1 MKQFLPLNH
10 ALCIKILRI
19 WDSNYFVETCTVRGI
34 ELMRHDEYPR
44 WPDILYITVHE
55 SSCNSGHL
63 MLWAVIML
71 HCIWWFAVQVSV
83 KRKSWRDTA
92 GGTFT
97 IHRAGNVMQIEML
110 SKFITP
116 LCLVNI
122 VTVVSCSTDFSQKLP
137 IFSLKK
143 PNPREYGADRNR
155 LGVREAHSSSQAVGA
170 FQPGAA
176 APRGSLTDLS
186 SA

>member
-1 MKQFLPLNH
+1 MPSSID
-10 ALCIKILRI
+10 CIIYSTINVSPEKK
-19 WDSNYFVETCTVRGI
+19 NYFVETCTVRGI

-44 WPDILYITVHE
+44 WPDILYVTVHE
-55 SSCNSGHL
+55 SSCNSGHFNVMSCYYVAL
-63 MLWAVIML
+63 Y
-71 HCIWWFAVQVSV
+71 WWFAVQVSV

-92 GGTFT
+92 ARTFT

-143 PNPREYGADRNR
+143 SNPRECGADRNR

>member
-1 MKQFLPLNH
+1 MTLDSIRNSCDVLPLNH

-44 WPDILYITVHE
+44 WPDILYVTVHE
-55 SSCNSGHL
+55 SSCGHL

-92 GGTFT
+92 ARTFT

-143 PNPREYGADRNR
+143 SNPESMGLIETDWGWEVLTAHR
-155 LGVREAHSSSQAVGA
+155 LWAHSSQGRRHPEGA
-170 FQPGAA
+170 
-176 APRGSLTDLS
+176 
-186 SA
+186 